1 LFVITNFNDGSAM
14 RVASLFVIA
23 FIAASINNT
32 FACAKES
39 SQPDPEFDEIL
50 ARDISDLTV
59 TSVAKRSQRLSDTAA
74 AIYVITQEDLRRAG
88 IYSIPEAL
96 RLVPGMQV
104 AKQNTDHWAISARG
118 FNSTLNNKLLVLIDG
133 RAIYTPVF
141 SGVYWGDQSTTI
153 NDIERIEVIRGPGAS
168 LYGANAVNGVVN
180 IITKSAED
188 TQGNMLSATAT
199 AKGNG
204 VYEARHGGKTAGN
217 SYYRTY
223 AQYYDAA
230 GWYRGRSGF
239 RLDGKTS
246 NNDSYNFQGDA
257 YGGEQKAKL
266 NTPTIT
272 TPFLQ
277 AVSSTDNAYGG
288 NLLAH
293 WNHRIE
299 KGSDLNIQAY
309 VDHYSRLES
318 NFDQHVSTA
327 DIQLQHSLKIN
338 DRNNF
343 IWGGGA
349 RLSYLELIGTFSAS
363 VNDRYDTH
371 GILSGFIQDEYA
383 ILANELYFTLGSKL
397 EYNDFTGIEI
407 QPSARLAW
415 HPTNNQTLWG
425 AISRAVRTP
434 SSIEEDV
441 SLLSLVTAGAPP
453 TEYRIMGN
461 SNQKSEELIA
471 YELGHKIQ
479 VSRALSFDT
488 ALFYN
493 DFDKLQTIA
502 SPGASFTGANGNTII
517 PYMVN
522 NLGSGHVYGA
532 EFSASWNVNPDWRLA
547 GSYTYLKMNLDVRPG
562 TATTLE
568 AGEALAPR
576 NQFSIQSYYNI
587 SDSVHW
593 DNMLYYVSHLSAPV
607 NSYVRYDTRIAWLVR
622 PGLEV
627 SLIGRNLIDPH
638 VEFPSSQTTEIDR
651 SLIGQVLW
659 KF

>member
-1 LFVITNFNDGSAM
+1 MRSAPLFAIAILAVGIGN
-14 RVASLFVIA
+14 VAY
-23 FIAASINNT
+23 
-32 FACAKES
+32 AKDPAP
-39 SQPDPEFDEIL
+39 PDPEFDEIL
-50 ARDISDLTV
+50 ARDISELTV
-59 TSVAKRSQRLSDTAA
+59 TSVAKRSQRLNDTAA
-74 AIYVITQEDLRRAG
+74 AIYVITKEDLRRSG
-88 IYSIPEAL
+88 IYTIPEAL

-118 FNSTLNNKLLVLIDG
+118 FNSTLDNKLLVLIDG

-141 SGVYWGDQSTTI
+141 SGVYWGDQSTSI

-199 AKGNG
+199 VKGNG
-204 VYEARHGGKTAGN
+204 IYEARHGGKTKDN
-217 SYYRTY
+217 FHYRTY

-239 RLDGKTS
+239 RLDGKAN
-246 NNDSYNFQGDA
+246 NNDSYTLQGDA

-266 NTPTIT
+266 NTPVIT
-272 TPFLQ
+272 SPFLQ
-277 AVSSTDNAYGG
+277 TISSTDDSYGG
-288 NLLAH
+288 NLLGR

-299 KGSDLNIQAY
+299 KGSDLSVQAY

-318 NFDQHVSTA
+318 NFDQHVNTA
-327 DIQLQHSLKIN
+327 DIQFQHSIKLN

-349 RLSYLELIGTFSAS
+349 RISYLELAGTFSAS
-363 VNDRYDTH
+363 VSDRYDTH
-371 GILSGFIQDEYA
+371 EILSTFVQDEYA
-383 ILANELYFTLGSKL
+383 ILANELYLTLGSKL

-407 QPSARLAW
+407 QPSTRLAW
-415 HPTNNQTLWG
+415 HPTKNQTVWG

-441 SLLSLVTAGAPP
+441 SLLSLVTPGAPP

-461 SNQKSEELIA
+461 ADQKSEELIA
-471 YELGHKIQ
+471 YEIGHKIEFNH
-479 VSRALSFDT
+479 SLSFDT
-488 ALFYN
+488 SLFYN
-493 DFDKLQTIA
+493 DFDKLQTIGI
-502 SPGASFTGANGNTII
+502 PGASYTGSDGNIII

-532 EFSASWNVNPDWRLA
+532 EFSASWNINPDWRLA
-547 GSYTYLKMNLDVRPG
+547 GSYTYLKMNLDIRPG
-562 TATTLE
+562 AATTLK
-568 AGEALAPR
+568 AGERLAPR

-587 SDSVHW
+587 SESVHW
-593 DNMLYYVSHLSAPV
+593 DNMLYYVDHLSPPV
-607 NSYVRYDTRIAWLVR
+607 KDYVRYDTRIAWMLQ
-622 PGLEV
+622 PGLEI

-638 VEFPSSQTTEIDR
+638 VEFPSNPSAEIDR
-651 SLIGQVLW
+651 SVIGQVLW

>member
-1 LFVITNFNDGSAM
+1 M
-14 RVASLFVIA
+14 RAIPFFLLA
-23 FIAASINNT
+23 FSFASIL
-32 FACAKES
+32 CQPLQAKDNDKELS
-39 SQPDPEFDEIL
+39 SDPEFDEIL
-50 ARDISDLTV
+50 SRDIYDLTV

-74 AIYVITQEDLRRAG
+74 AIYVITQEELRRAG

-104 AKQNTDHWAISARG
+104 ARQSTDHWAVSARG

-141 SGVYWGDQSTTI
+141 SGVYWGDQSISI
-153 NDIERIEVIRGPGAS
+153 NDIDRIEVIRGPGAS

-199 AKGNG
+199 IQGNG
-204 VYEARHGGKTAGN
+204 VYEARHGGKIKDNT
-217 SYYRTY
+217 YYRTY

-230 GWYRGRSGF
+230 NWYRGRAGF
-239 RLDGKTS
+239 RLDGKAEGSDT
-246 NNDSYNFQGDA
+246 YTIQGDA
-257 YGGEQKAKL
+257 YGGEQDAKL

-272 TPFLQ
+272 SPFLQ
-277 AVSSTDNAYGG
+277 SVASRDDTYGANILG
-288 NLLAH
+288 R
-293 WNHRIE
+293 WNHKIA
-299 KGSDLNIQAY
+299 KGSDISVQAY
-309 VDHYSRLES
+309 MDHYARLES
-318 NFDQHVSTA
+318 NFDQHVSNA
-327 DIQLQHSLKIN
+327 DVQFQHSLRVN

-349 RLSYLELIGTFSAS
+349 RLSYLQLDGTFSAN
-363 VNDRYDTH
+363 VNDRYDMH
-371 GILSGFIQDEYA
+371 EILSAFVQDEYA
-383 ILANELYFTLGSKL
+383 LVANVLYMTLGSKL
-397 EYNDFTGIEI
+397 EYNDYTGIEA
-407 QPSARLAW
+407 QPSVRLAW
-415 HPTNNQTLWG
+415 HPTHNQTVWG

-441 SLLSLVTAGAPP
+441 SLLSLVTQGPL

-461 SNQKSEELIA
+461 PDQKSEELIA

-479 VSRALSFDT
+479 VNHSLSFDT
-488 ALFYN
+488 SLFYN
-493 DFDKLQTIA
+493 DFDKLQTIGSA
-502 SPGASFTGANGNTII
+502 GASFTGSNGNTVI

-522 NLGSGHVYGA
+522 NLGFGHVYGA
-532 EFSASWNVNPDWRLA
+532 ELSTTWNVNKDWRLS
-547 GSYTYLKMNLDVRPG
+547 GSYTYLKMNLDVKPG

-568 AGEALAPR
+568 AGERLAPR

-587 SDSVHW
+587 SETVHW
-593 DNMLYYVSHLSAPV
+593 DNMIYYVSHITQPV
-607 NSYVRYDTRIAWLVR
+607 GAYVRYDTRIAWMVK
-622 PGLEV
+622 PGLEI
-627 SLIGRNLIDPH
+627 SLIGRNLLDPH
-638 VEFPSSQTTEIDR
+638 PEFPANPQTEVDR